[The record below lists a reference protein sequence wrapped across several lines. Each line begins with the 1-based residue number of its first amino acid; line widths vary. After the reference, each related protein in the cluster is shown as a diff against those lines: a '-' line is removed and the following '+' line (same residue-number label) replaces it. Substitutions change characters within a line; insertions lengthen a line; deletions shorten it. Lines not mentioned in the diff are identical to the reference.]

1 MSESSSAP
9 LTYVLQIVGSADAMR
24 QLRAVSDQ
32 IRQLGDESAQSSA
45 KVESTSVSI
54 TQLATE
60 IGTSANQFNSAIKS
74 ASGLY
79 FQYDALE
86 KVELRVEKAERGL
99 TSARAGLLGAQN
111 ALNELVGKG
120 IESGPQYEEAQL
132 RVQAAQDALRIKT
145 EELGMAQENL
155 SEAQFKFALSVI
167 PTSISAVSSFAG
179 GVKTLQGSMLVAR
192 LSSIDL
198 SGAIWGTNTS
208 LHATPI
214 ASAMA
219 ATGVR
224 GFGLA
229 VKTTMLSIGPLG
241 WALIG
246 ITTALTLVSTNAFGV
261 RDAIH
266 AMGKAIGDAIPVLR
280 PFLEWLGEAS
290 RALFPDAGAEAEKM
304 GAGVSS
310 SMEGMATSTQTS
322 TSSQGASLEELKAQ
336 FSSTKETGGQEFDAL
351 ADSLNT
357 EINRMISDVSR
368 AKAALEDLQKA
379 SGTSPSVSYVPPA
392 VMPSPAAQTAAP
404 ETVAQDLRR
413 QIEAQEALVRRLGA
427 VPAGQSL
434 ERVERLVNEGR
445 VGQQLVDEFRKLE
458 ALKAQ
463 AAIKRDIQETLAVG
477 DTLQP
482 AANRTTESLGV
493 SDTLNATV
501 TRASERKE
509 VASPISATVTSPAR
523 VGISESIGVSDQLAG
538 SRSVDTVHIAD
549 TLSASVTRAPA
560 NVPKITVHVY
570 IGEREVARTIN
581 LELGDMAG

>member
-336 FSSTKETGGQEFDAL
+336 FTSTKETGSQEFDAL
-351 ADSLNT
+351 AGSLNT
-357 EINRMISDVSR
+357 EINRMISDVNR
-368 AKAALEDLQKA
+368 AKAALEDLRKA
-379 SGTSPSVSYVPPA
+379 SGTSPSVSYISPA
-392 VMPSPAAQTAAP
+392 APSPAAQTAAP
-404 ETVAQDLRR
+404 ETVAQDLRK

>member
-336 FSSTKETGGQEFDAL
+336 FTSTKETGSQEFDAL

-357 EINRMISDVSR
+357 EINRMISDVNR
-368 AKAALEDLQKA
+368 AKAALEDLHKA
-379 SGTSPSVSYVPPA
+379 SGTSPSVSYISPA
-392 VMPSPAAQTAAP
+392 APSPAAQTAAP
-404 ETVAQDLRR
+404 ETVAQDLRK

-493 SDTLNATV
+493 SDTLSATV

-523 VGISESIGVSDQLAG
+523 VGISESIGISDQLAG

>member
-1 MSESSSAP
+1 
-9 LTYVLQIVGSADAMR
+9 MR

-336 FSSTKETGGQEFDAL
+336 FTSTKETGSQEFDAL

-357 EINRMISDVSR
+357 EINRMISDVNR
-368 AKAALEDLQKA
+368 AKAALEDLRKA
-379 SGTSPSVSYVPPA
+379 SGTSPSVSYISPA
-392 VMPSPAAQTAAP
+392 APSPAAQTAAP
-404 ETVAQDLRR
+404 ETVAQDLRK

-523 VGISESIGVSDQLAG
+523 VGISESIGISDQLAG

>member
-336 FSSTKETGGQEFDAL
+336 FTSTKETGSQEFDAL
-351 ADSLNT
+351 AGSLNT
-357 EINRMISDVSR
+357 EINRMISDVNR
-368 AKAALEDLQKA
+368 AKAALEDLHKA
-379 SGTSPSVSYVPPA
+379 SGTSPSVSYISPA
-392 VMPSPAAQTAAP
+392 APSPAAQTAAP
-404 ETVAQDLRR
+404 ETVAQDLRK

>member
-1 MSESSSAP
+1 
-9 LTYVLQIVGSADAMR
+9 MR

-336 FSSTKETGGQEFDAL
+336 FTSTKETGSQEFDAL
-351 ADSLNT
+351 AGSLNT
-357 EINRMISDVSR
+357 EINRMISDVNR
-368 AKAALEDLQKA
+368 AKAALEDLRKA
-379 SGTSPSVSYVPPA
+379 SGTSPSVSYISPA
-392 VMPSPAAQTAAP
+392 APSPAAQTAAP
-404 ETVAQDLRR
+404 ETVAQDLRK

-538 SRSVDTVHIAD
+538 SRSIDTVHIAD